1 MADWA
6 GHARSNYFRV
16 KDQDAF
22 ADLCEK
28 WNLTFIVDKETPER
42 VGFICEN
49 EFGNLPSYRMEEKE
63 TDDRVIEV
71 EYDFDDFLD
80 EIASHL
86 KDEEVAIMIECG
98 AEKLRYLTGIAYAIN
113 NKREAVSVSLDDIYE
128 NAKTLGTNITDAS
141 Y

>member
-6 GHARSNYFRV
+6 GHARSNYFKV

-28 WNLTFIVDKETPER
+28 WNLTFVVDKNSPER
-42 VGFICEN
+42 VGFLCEN
-49 EFGNLPSYRMEEKE
+49 EFGGLPNYRMEEEEIHGKIVE
-63 TDDRVIEV
+63 F

-80 EIASHL
+80 QLTKHL
-86 KDEEVAIMIECG
+86 EDNEVAIMYEVG
-98 AEKLRYLTGIAYAIN
+98 AEKMRYITGIAYAIN
-113 NKREAVSVSLDDIYE
+113 NKRDVVSVSLDDIYKK
-128 NAKTLGTNITDAS
+128 AKTLGKNITDAT